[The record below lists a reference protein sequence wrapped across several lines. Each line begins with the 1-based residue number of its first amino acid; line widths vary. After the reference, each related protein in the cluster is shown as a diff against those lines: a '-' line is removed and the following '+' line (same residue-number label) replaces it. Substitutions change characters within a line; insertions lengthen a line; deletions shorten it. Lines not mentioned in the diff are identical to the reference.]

1 MSPPPPA
8 PSPGGPEEYQ
18 AIVKDSLISSVLGGG
33 AMVSRMLLSTDP
45 VSFGWIVRR
54 TLAAAI
60 VAVFAGFALQEHI
73 SSLVMRFA
81 CIGLAGAAAP
91 EVMDGAIKWV
101 KAKLNSEVEK
111 VTKTTKGAT
120 NGKTKRKRK

>member
-1 MSPPPPA
+1 MSPPPPS
-8 PSPGGPEEYQ
+8 PSNPEEYQ

-101 KAKLNSEVEK
+101 KAKLNAEVSKVEK
-111 VTKTTKGAT
+111 VTKGTT
-120 NGKTKRKRK
+120 NGKAKRSKRK

>member
-1 MSPPPPA
+1 MSPPPA
-8 PSPGGPEEYQ
+8 PSPNSPEDYQ
-18 AIVKDSLISSVLGGG
+18 TIVKDSLISSVLGSG
-33 AMVSRMLLSTDP
+33 AMVSRMLLSTEP
-45 VSFGWIVRR
+45 VSLGWVVRR

-91 EVMDGAIKWV
+91 EVMDGAIKW
-101 KAKLNSEVEK
+101 AKGKINNEVSK
-111 VTKTTKGAT
+111 VTKTKP
-120 NGKTKRKRK
+120 NGKSKRSKRK

>member
-1 MSPPPPA
+1 
-8 PSPGGPEEYQ
+8 
-18 AIVKDSLISSVLGGG
+18 
-33 AMVSRMLLSTDP
+33 MVSRMLLSTEP

-91 EVMDGAIKWV
+91 EVMDGAIRWV
-101 KAKLNSEVEK
+101 KGKINNEVSK
-111 VTKTTKGAT
+111 VTKVKP
-120 NGKTKRKRK
+120 NGKSKRSKRK